1 MLRGVNTRE
10 YLTIL
15 HCTPLLVTA
24 VKDNIAVLSDKLLAE
39 GLITPVNY
47 GALRNTVID
56 ETVRASKLVEFV
68 RNKISLNSKNY
79 YSFINTLEKEK
90 ANYRDILL
98 ILNEKYEGEY
108 WSKT

>member
-1 MLRGVNTRE
+1 M
-10 YLTIL
+10 
-15 HCTPLLVTA
+15 TA

-47 GALRNTVID
+47 GALRNTMID

-79 YSFINTLEKEK
+79 YSFINILEKEK